1 MKQKQMI
8 HFKISFIQQAVFT
21 SSTQILSLESVHSE
35 TSVELVRLKKNYYF
49 SLQACVEKKSQ
60 LQPNV
65 EEKSQLLDNGCVT
78 YLHLKT
84 VLSLELNLPQN
95 TFKDTFSY
103 LLKSKRLFNFF
114 FHVVMQIHKSQISF
128 LKPSN
133 TSIFGLR
140 KVISG
145 NKQILCVISPIKKKC
160 QLLHCKRNKV

>member
-21 SSTQILSLESVHSE
+21 SSTQILSLQSVHSE
-35 TSVELVRLKKNYYF
+35 VSVELVRLKKNYYF
-49 SLQACVEKKSQ
+49 SLQACVEKSQ

-84 VLSLELNLPQN
+84 VLSLELNLPQS

-114 FHVVMQIHKSQISF
+114 FHVIMQIHKSQISF

-145 NKQILCVISPIKKKC
+145 NKQILCVISLIKKKVSITA
-160 QLLHCKRNKV
+160 L